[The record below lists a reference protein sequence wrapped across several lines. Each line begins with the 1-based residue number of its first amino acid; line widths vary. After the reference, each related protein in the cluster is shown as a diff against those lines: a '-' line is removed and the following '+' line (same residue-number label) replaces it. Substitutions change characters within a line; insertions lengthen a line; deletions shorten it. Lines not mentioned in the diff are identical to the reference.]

1 MSGILVTGASGFVGL
16 HLVEALVRRGER
28 VRALVRPRGNTASL
42 RALGVEVASG
52 ELIDLPV
59 LKTAMAGV
67 DVVYHVAGAVKA
79 FSRAEFFAVNER
91 GTARVAEAC
100 AAQSLPPRLVIVSSV
115 AAAGP
120 APRGRIRTE
129 ADRPQPV
136 SHYGWSKLAGEQA
149 GAKFAAAVPITI
161 VRPGVVFG
169 PRDNGFIQAIQF
181 LHAFGCHVSAGF
193 SPPPLSCIHVTDLV
207 ELLRRAAE
215 WGRTLPVGKDDDHAT
230 GRYFAAAP
238 EYPTFADLG
247 RMMRPMLRRLTA
259 PIVTV
264 PGALIYLVAGFNE
277 LCGRLRG
284 KPEAFCIDKIR
295 EALAS
300 SWACSGEAARREL
313 DFAPAKSLAER
324 MQETIDWV
332 LANECKTVESYGH
345 ALGPS

>member
-1 MSGILVTGASGFVGL
+1 MSSILVTGATGFVGL
-16 HLVEALVRRGER
+16 HLVEALVRRGDR
-28 VRALVRPRGNTASL
+28 L
-42 RALGVEVASG
+42 RAFIRPGGNAGGLRAMGVEVAFG
-52 ELIDLPV
+52 ELADFAALEKAATGI
-59 LKTAMAGV
+59 

-79 FSRAEFFAVNER
+79 FSRADFFAVNAT

-100 AAQSLPPRLVIVSSV
+100 AAQSVPPRLVIVSSV

-120 APRGRIRTE
+120 APRGKIRTE
-129 ADRPQPV
+129 ADRPEPV
-136 SHYGWSKLAGEQA
+136 SYYGCSKLAGEQA
-149 GAKFAAAVPITI
+149 AVKFAATVPITI

-169 PRDNGFIQAIQF
+169 PRDNGFIQAIRF

-193 SPPPLSCIHVTDLV
+193 SPPPLSCIYVTDLV
-207 ELLRRAAE
+207 ELLLRAADR
-215 WGRTLPVGKDDDHAT
+215 GRTLPTDRDDDYAT
-230 GRYFAAAP
+230 GRYFASAP

-247 RMMRPMLRRLTA
+247 RMMRPMLAQPTA
-259 PIVTV
+259 PIITV

-313 DFAPAKSLAER
+313 GFVPAKSLAGR
-324 MQETIDWV
+324 MQETIDWF